1 MLSFKFTRINDPTSQ
16 PDGLLVILLWNVT
29 MLYSSIV
36 GTKLDWYELIHIKCA
51 LWVKIPEFFNGS
63 KRKREQMLRF

>member
-1 MLSFKFTRINDPTSQ
+1 MLSFKFTRINDPTFQ

-36 GTKLDWYELIHIKCA
+36 GTKLIDMNW
-51 LWVKIPEFFNGS
+51 
-63 KRKREQMLRF
+63 